1 MDSFVS
7 HRTVIK
13 ELQEWLRVKLQNP
26 PTTIEDS
33 IEYKNMIMGI
43 GMKEVIRLI
52 GTRCAEEA
60 NTVNEIWELTWGI
73 CREIIIYLSKRAKK
87 CESILEE

>member
-1 MDSFVS
+1 
-7 HRTVIK
+7 
-13 ELQEWLRVKLQNP
+13 
-26 PTTIEDS
+26 
-33 IEYKNMIMGI
+33 MIMGI

-52 GTRCAEEA
+52 GTRCTEEA

-87 CESILEE
+87 CEKILEEEINFLRKFYDHKLI